1 MNQKAFP
8 NLKVKIKSHL
18 SDLGAL
24 GTLKPPLFVVDTVMY
39 NPDSPSEKSLLP
51 QLLAVLLAGSLQLSA
66 PSWLPQLKRVTCL
79 RPCPLPRWPAPS
91 DYEGQAPLLQL

>member
-18 SDLGAL
+18 SDIGAL

-66 PSWLPQLKRVTCL
+66 PSWLPQLKRAIW
-79 RPCPLPRWPAPS
+79 PSISPLNR
-91 DYEGQAPLLQL
+91 